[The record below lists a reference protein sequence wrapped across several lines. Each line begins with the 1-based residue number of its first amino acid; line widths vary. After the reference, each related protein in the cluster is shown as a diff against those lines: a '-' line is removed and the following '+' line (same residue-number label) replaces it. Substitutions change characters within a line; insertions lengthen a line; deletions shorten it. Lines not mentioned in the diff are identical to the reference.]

1 MKKLLTCLA
10 YVYALVLVPNSVAA
24 QTTWDYYYL
33 GEANN
38 WTASAAE
45 DSKYHFGQTS
55 SPTDEITWT
64 LTLSGSQLDFDKG
77 GNAYFAVHVKT
88 NATGEGNIFR
98 MGPDNKDYDITTLGS
113 GSVSKNDNSFL
124 LRNVDQNALYK
135 LTFVSNAGR
144 ESGTLSVEKIT
155 DNITI
160 KTALNNW
167 GDAIKY
173 SSKSDSGIYLWNFT
187 REQIKGAISNIS
199 NGAHVEFK
207 LFLDDGTS
215 GKWFGNGTEVTDS
228 WVTLSGGGAGNCYI
242 EYDEDITSYDTGE
255 IPERPV
261 ASEGSRER

>member
-24 QTTWDYYYL
+24 QTIWKYYYL

-55 SPTDEITWT
+55 STTDVITWT
-64 LTLSGSQLDFDKG
+64 LTLSGSQLDYYDKN

-88 NATGEGNIFR
+88 DATGVGNIFR

-144 ESGTLSVEKIT
+144 ESGTLSVEKKA
-155 DNITI
+155 ITI
-160 KTALNNW
+160 RGALKDNW
-167 GDAIKY
+167 GDCY
-173 SSKSDSGIYLWNFT
+173 SLFQQERFGHLS
-187 REQIKGAISNIS
+187 
-199 NGAHVEFK
+199 VEF
-207 LFLDDGTS
+207 
-215 GKWFGNGTEVTDS
+215 
-228 WVTLSGGGAGNCYI
+228 YQ
-242 EYDEDITSYDTGE
+242 
-255 IPERPV
+255 R
-261 ASEGSRER
+261 